1 MPTIGK
7 PLGYTQVQTTAR
19 YAHLARDTLGLHL
32 RAMPDRPTGAPAEG
46 QRLFTAHWISQLRVV
61 TAGQARW
68 TVTLL
73 LAMSEYTDARDELL
87 GRAVESDL
95 RGL

>member
-19 YAHLARDTLGLHL
+19 YAHPARDTLGLHL
-32 RAMPDRPTGAPAEG
+32 RARPDRPTGAPAESAEG

-61 TAGQARW
+61 TTGQARW
-68 TVTLL
+68 ADTLL
-73 LAMSEYTDARDELL
+73 LAN
-87 GRAVESDL
+87 V
-95 RGL
+95 